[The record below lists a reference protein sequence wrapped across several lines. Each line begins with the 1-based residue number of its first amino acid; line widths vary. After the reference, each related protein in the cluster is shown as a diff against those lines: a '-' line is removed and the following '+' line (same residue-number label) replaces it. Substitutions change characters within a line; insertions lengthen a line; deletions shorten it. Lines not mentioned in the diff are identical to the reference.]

1 MQNIAASSRA
11 HDKASAIATVRK
23 MVRTVE
29 GFTPPRYPRN
39 AEAMWAG
46 DNGHMA
52 FLLRVELPDVPGSL
66 GALATAL
73 GGAGADIEA
82 IEIVER
88 RSDGRVVDDVLLEL
102 PARVMPDALI
112 TACHQLDGVKV
123 DWISR
128 YNAGA
133 NLSMDL
139 EAVERF
145 TEDPDQG
152 HRRISSRSSRRRSVR
167 TGRWRSTGSTASAVV
182 MAKSST
188 APKLVDEATAWL
200 GIRKSKV
207 LREVPEWD
215 STVLAASPA
224 RDRRGDGFVVVV
236 GRHGGPEFLASEL
249 ARLGHMVSLAASVQS
264 R

>member
-1 MQNIAASSRA
+1 
-11 HDKASAIATVRK
+11 
-23 MVRTVE
+23 
-29 GFTPPRYPRN
+29 
-39 AEAMWAG
+39 
-46 DNGHMA
+46 MA

-88 RSDGRVVDDVLLEL
+88 RSDGKVVDDVLLEL
-102 PARVMPDALI
+102 PPQVMPDALI
-112 TACHQLDGVKV
+112 TACHQLEGVTV

-145 TEDPDQG
+145 TEDPTRAIAQLVDV
-152 HRRISSRSSRRRSVR
+152 IPETFR
-167 TGRWRSTGSTASAVV
+167 TDWAMALDRLDGEAHV

-188 APKLVDEATAWL
+188 APRLVGEAGEWL
-200 GIRKSKV
+200 GLRKAKV

-215 STVLAASPA
+215 STVLAATPA
-224 RDRRGDGFVVVV
+224 RDRKGNAFVVVV
-236 GRHGGPEFLASEL
+236 GRHGGPEFLTSEI
-249 ARLGHMVSLAASVQS
+249 ARLGHMVSLAASVQTV
-264 R
+264 

>member
-1 MQNIAASSRA
+1 
-11 HDKASAIATVRK
+11 
-23 MVRTVE
+23 
-29 GFTPPRYPRN
+29 
-39 AEAMWAG
+39 MWAG

-102 PARVMPDALI
+102 PPRVMPDALI

-128 YNAGA
+128 YTAGA

-145 TEDPDQG
+145 TEDPTKAIEHLVEVIPATFRTDWAMAL
-152 HRRISSRSSRRRSVR
+152 HRVD
-167 TGRWRSTGSTASAVV
+167 GQAEV

>member
-1 MQNIAASSRA
+1 
-11 HDKASAIATVRK
+11 
-23 MVRTVE
+23 
-29 GFTPPRYPRN
+29 
-39 AEAMWAG
+39 
-46 DNGHMA
+46 MA

-102 PARVMPDALI
+102 PPRLMPDALI
-112 TACHQLDGVKV
+112 TACHQLEGVEV
-123 DWISR
+123 HWISR

-145 TEDPDQG
+145 TADPKQAIAELIEVIPTTFRTDWAIAV
-152 HRRISSRSSRRRSVR
+152 RRLDGPPTVL
-167 TGRWRSTGSTASAVV
+167 
-182 MAKSST
+182 AKAST
-188 APKLVDEATAWL
+188 APKLVPEAAGWL
-200 GIRKSKV
+200 LIRTSKM
-207 LREVPEWD
+207 LEELPAWD

-224 RDRRGDGFVVVV
+224 KDRRGEKFVVVV
-236 GRHGGPEFLASEL
+236 GRHGGPEFLASEV
-249 ARLGHMVSLAASVQS
+249 ARLGHMVSLAASVQTV
-264 R
+264 

>member
-1 MQNIAASSRA
+1 MTS
-11 HDKASAIATVRK
+11 
-23 MVRTVE
+23 
-29 GFTPPRYPRN
+29 
-39 AEAMWAG
+39 G

-88 RSDGRVVDDVLLEL
+88 RSDGRVIDDVLLEL
-102 PARVMPDALI
+102 PPQVMPDALI
-112 TACHQLDGVKV
+112 TACHQLEGVHV

-145 TEDPDQG
+145 TEDPTVAIE
-152 HRRISSRSSRRRSVR
+152 RLVETIPETFR
-167 TGRWRSTGSTASAVV
+167 TDWAMALDRVDGQTHVIAKTSA
-182 MAKSST
+182 
-188 APKLVDEATAWL
+188 APKLVAAADDWL
-200 GIRKSKV
+200 GLRSSKT
-207 LREVPEWD
+207 LRDVPEWD

-224 RDRRGDGFVVVV
+224 RGRSGKSLVVVV
-236 GRHGGPEFLASEL
+236 GRHGGPEFLPSEV

-264 R
+264 A

>member
-1 MQNIAASSRA
+1 
-11 HDKASAIATVRK
+11 
-23 MVRTVE
+23 
-29 GFTPPRYPRN
+29 
-39 AEAMWAG
+39 
-46 DNGHMA
+46 MA

-88 RSDGRVVDDVLLEL
+88 RSDGRVIDDVLLEL
-102 PARVMPDALI
+102 PPRLMPDALI
-112 TACHQLDGVKV
+112 TACHQLDGVEV
-123 DWISR
+123 HWISR

-145 TEDPDQG
+145 TAEPARAIAELIEVIPSTFRTDWAMAL
-152 HRRISSRSSRRRSVR
+152 RRVD
-167 TGRWRSTGSTASAVV
+167 GAPAVL
-182 MAKSST
+182 AKSAT
-188 APKLVDEATAWL
+188 APKLVPEAAGWL
-200 GIRKSKV
+200 LIRTSKMLEELPV
-207 LREVPEWD
+207 WD

-224 RDRRGDGFVVVV
+224 KDRRGEKFVVVV

-249 ARLGHMVSLAASVQS
+249 ARLGHMVSLAASVQTA
-264 R
+264 

>member
-1 MQNIAASSRA
+1 
-11 HDKASAIATVRK
+11 
-23 MVRTVE
+23 
-29 GFTPPRYPRN
+29 
-39 AEAMWAG
+39 
-46 DNGHMA
+46 MA

-102 PARVMPDALI
+102 PPRLMPDALI
-112 TACHQLDGVKV
+112 TACHQLDDVLV
-123 DWISR
+123 HWISR

-145 TEDPDQG
+145 TAEPDRAIAELVEVIPTTFRTDWAMAL
-152 HRRISSRSSRRRSVR
+152 HRAD
-167 TGRWRSTGSTASAVV
+167 GEPAVL
-182 MAKSST
+182 AKSST
-188 APKLVDEATAWL
+188 APELVPEAAGWL
-200 GIRKSKV
+200 LIRTSKV
-207 LREVPEWD
+207 LDELPVWD

-224 RDRRGDGFVVVV
+224 KDRKGEKFVVVV
-236 GRHGGPEFLASEL
+236 GRHGGPEFLASEV